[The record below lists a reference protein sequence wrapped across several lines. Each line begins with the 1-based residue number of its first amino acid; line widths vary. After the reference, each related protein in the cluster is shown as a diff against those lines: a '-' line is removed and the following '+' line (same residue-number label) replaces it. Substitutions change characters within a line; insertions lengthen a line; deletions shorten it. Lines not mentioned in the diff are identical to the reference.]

1 MNKELKESVDSAKII
16 LFTNNFPFRSGE
28 EFLRSEIDYVQKN
41 KIPLCI
47 ISYGKIAQDFLDN
60 DIKVNSFSL
69 KKHYYIRGLIRASL
83 SLFSKDVFSEIHF
96 AFKNIPHFRLNKND
110 ILALIQFRFVFYRIE
125 HFLRYNKINLSSKVI
140 YTYWTGAIAYFFVKS
155 RMVKFNIKISRAHA
169 DDIYINKNYLPFRR
183 EIMEGMDNVYF
194 SSELGRNINIEFF
207 RKIDSELI
215 DKMLISRL
223 GTKKVLNSPNKI
235 LNKKFYTFLSVSSIN
250 DNKRLDLIINALA
263 LQDYPIKWIHIGSG
277 PLMGEMFDLAN
288 EKLSGKVDFLF
299 KGYLKNE
306 QVIEFMLNESIN
318 YFINLS
324 DSEGVPVSIM
334 EAMSCGIP
342 CIARN
347 VGAIS
352 EIVVNNTNGI
362 LIDSDCIDEIGSKIN
377 KLMEFSE
384 NKQDIMRQNAYETW
398 NNLYSSE
405 TNYGLF
411 YDELLIK
418 SR

>member
-1 MNKELKESVDSAKII
+1 
-16 LFTNNFPFRSGE
+16 
-28 EFLRSEIDYVQKN
+28 
-41 KIPLCI
+41 
-47 ISYGKIAQDFLDN
+47 
-60 DIKVNSFSL
+60 
-69 KKHYYIRGLIRASL
+69 
-83 SLFSKDVFSEIHF
+83 
-96 AFKNIPHFRLNKND
+96 
-110 ILALIQFRFVFYRIE
+110 
-125 HFLRYNKINLSSKVI
+125 
-140 YTYWTGAIAYFFVKS
+140 
-155 RMVKFNIKISRAHA
+155 
-169 DDIYINKNYLPFRR
+169 
-183 EIMEGMDNVYF
+183 MEGMDNVYF

-207 RKIDSELI
+207 RKIDPKLI

-235 LNKKFYTFLSVSSIN
+235 MNKKFYTFLSVSSIN

-277 PLMGEMFDLAN
+277 PLMKEMFDLAD

-306 QVIEFMLNESIN
+306 QVIEFMLNENIN

-411 YDELLIK
+411 YDEILIK